1 MPRLTAST
9 QMDTDGLQ
17 ADVMRFMAIIAF
29 CLISIMALVDNLEKP
44 NPETATSEIVNKA
57 RKKPDNTEPAVPK
70 KAGVQS
76 VIEPVV
82 ALIEPPEKTVEPKIQ
97 EPQIKTV
104 VPDYPTRLTPAP
116 AAPISEITSE
126 TISES
131 TSETPAP
138 KSLALR
144 FESDATFLGLI
155 ARNDISIY
163 ASTQSGFVGLTPEF
177 NTRLMQP
184 SGALYELLPES
195 IPAKVR
201 RIFGTL
207 GDVVFL
213 VSLPDATQ
221 RSIEGFAND
230 TTASMAGGSLI
241 VHADGAVSHET

>member
-29 CLISIMALVDNLEKP
+29 CLISIMALVDNLEKL
-44 NPETATSEIVNKA
+44 NPETATPEIVNKA
-57 RKKPDNTEPAVPK
+57 RNKPDNSQPAVPK
-70 KAGVQS
+70 KTVVQS
-76 VIEPVV
+76 VVEPVV
-82 ALIEPPEKTVEPKIQ
+82 TLIEPPEKTAEAKI
-97 EPQIKTV
+97 PG
-104 VPDYPTRLTPAP
+104 YPTLLTPAS
-116 AAPISEITSE
+116 AAPISEIISE
-126 TISES
+126 TISEPV
-131 TSETPAP
+131 SETPTP

-184 SGALYELLPES
+184 TGALYELLPES

-201 RIFGTL
+201 RVFGTL

-230 TTASMAGGSLI
+230 TNASIAGGSLI